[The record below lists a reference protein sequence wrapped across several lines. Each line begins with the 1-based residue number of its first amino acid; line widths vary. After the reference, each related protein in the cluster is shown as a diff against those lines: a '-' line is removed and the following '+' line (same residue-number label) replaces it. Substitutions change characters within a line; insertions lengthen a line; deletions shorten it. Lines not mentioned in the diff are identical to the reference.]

1 MSLYCGVCHAVCA
14 GRWKATTV
22 AVKIIEHV
30 EGAPGT
36 ASSGGK
42 RISVGRESLLA
53 TNISHPNVVQTY
65 HISTMTVSQR
75 SALANTWLTEG
86 VGGVTAGSP
95 VQTDNLQQPDDNS
108 SDDNNSH
115 GSMEAP
121 KDLLETW

>member
-1 MSLYCGVCHAVCA
+1 MSVCA

-65 HISTMTVSQR
+65 HISTMTVAQR

-86 VGGVTAGSP
+86 VGASTAGSP
-95 VQTDNLQQPDDNS
+95 VQTDNLQQPEDSS

>member
-1 MSLYCGVCHAVCA
+1 MHYTLRAPAIYVLLLCCCCLSS

-53 TNISHPNVVQTY
+53 TSISHPNVVGPQG
-65 HISTMTVSQR
+65 QQ
-75 SALANTWLTEG
+75 LC
-86 VGGVTAGSP
+86 SP
-95 VQTDNLQQPDDNS
+95 
-108 SDDNNSH
+108 H
-115 GSMEAP
+115 AMC
-121 KDLLETW
+121 